1 MAWVTLTFRVSARG
15 VLRRLQLIFVLAL
28 AMAWGQI
35 DARAQSSEGVRYPL
49 DSGVVNVK
57 TQYGARGDGQTDDTT
72 AIIRAIGENRG
83 LFERILYFPSGTYLV
98 SSTLRG
104 ITQDGTWKARLTF
117 QGENEK
123 STIIRLKDN
132 LPEFQDPSAPQAV
145 IQTGSIDPYHKT
157 TGDGNNGFRNYF
169 FNLTVDTGSGN
180 PGAVGVDYLG
190 NNICGLEDVTIRSGD
205 PRGVGVAGLSMKRSY
220 VGPCL
225 YKRLEIDGF
234 DYGIRTAATENS
246 HTFEHIRLTGQ
257 HIAGI
262 SNDGNVLSIRD
273 LRSSNEVPAII
284 NSDPKGLVTLIDSEL
299 SSPAP
304 VSPSAIVNS
313 GGLLLRNVSV
323 SGYAGTVSG
332 EIGAQAGGNII
343 EYFSPATVPSGFSR
357 ATIRQR
363 SGNATLNLPVR
374 ETPEFGSNDL
384 SQWVN
389 VRSRGAIPDGKT
401 DSTKAIQEAL
411 DSSASV
417 VYLPA
422 GNYRVTDT
430 LRVRGR
436 TQKILGL
443 GAVLL
448 PDGPRFADSSAPVS
462 LLRLESQAGDMA
474 IEGVQFGWW
483 NSKNYPGVVWLENVS
498 QHTLVLEHVDFQ
510 GLAKIVYKA
519 GPGISGPV
527 FIEDVEGFRWQFD
540 APQQIWARQFD
551 VEGHVETSKVYN
563 NGASLWILGMKTED
577 PQTIIDTENGGSTEL
592 LGGLFFSVR
601 PVAPGVPT
609 FIVNRSSAM
618 FSYVTSAYKPE
629 NNYEIQV
636 QVDRGEGP
644 ESIKRTEVTK
654 RGYGSLAT
662 IPIISPK
669 KD

>member
-1 MAWVTLTFRVSARG
+1 MMRTFRVGARSA
-15 VLRRLQLIFVLAL
+15 LRRLQLIFLLAL
-28 AMAWGQI
+28 AVACGQLA
-35 DARAQSSEGVRYPL
+35 ARAQSSEDVRYPL

-57 TQYGARGDGQTDDTT
+57 TQYGARGDGRTDDT
-72 AIIRAIGENRG
+72 APIIRAIGENRG

-104 ITQDGTWKARLTF
+104 ITQNGTWKARITF
-117 QGENEK
+117 QGENENT
-123 STIIRLKDN
+123 TIIRLKDN
-132 LPEFQDPSAPQAV
+132 LPDFQDPSAPQPV
-145 IQTGSIDPYHKT
+145 IQTGSIEPYHKT
-157 TGDGNNGFRNYF
+157 TGDGNNGFRNYLF
-169 FNLTVDTGSGN
+169 DLTVDTGSGN
-180 PGAVGVDYLG
+180 PGAVGIDYLG
-190 NNICGLEDVTIRSGD
+190 NNVCGLEDVIIRSGD
-205 PRGVGVAGLSMKRSY
+205 SRGIGVAGLSMKRNY

-246 HTFEHIRLTGQ
+246 HTFEHIILTGQ
-257 HIAGI
+257 HVAGI
-262 SNDGNVLSIRD
+262 RNDGNVLSIRD
-273 LRSSNEVPAII
+273 LQSANEVPAII

-299 SSPAP
+299 RSPGP
-304 VSPSAIVNS
+304 VSSAAIVNS
-313 GGLLLRNVSV
+313 GGLLLRKISV
-323 SGYAGTVSG
+323 SGYAATVSG
-332 EIGAQAGGNII
+332 ESGAQASGNVI

-357 ATIRQR
+357 TTMRQH
-363 SGNATLNLPVR
+363 SGTNVTLNLPIR
-374 ETPEFGSNDL
+374 ETPEFGSYDL
-384 SQWVN
+384 AQWVN
-389 VRSRGAIPDGKT
+389 VQSRGAIPDGNT
-401 DSTKAIQEAL
+401 DSTQAIQEAL
-411 DSSASV
+411 DSSASI

-443 GAVLL
+443 GAVIL
-448 PDGPRFADSSAPVS
+448 PDGPRFADSLAPTS
-462 LLRLESQAGDMA
+462 LLRLEPQAADIA

-483 NSKNYPGVVWLENVS
+483 NRKNYPGVVWLENVS

-519 GPGISGPV
+519 SPGISGPV

-601 PVAPGVPT
+601 PVAPGVPA
-609 FIVNRSSAM
+609 FIVNGSSAM

-636 QVDRGEGP
+636 QVDRGAGP
-644 ESIKRTEVTK
+644 ESIKRSEVTK